1 MSEHTEGSQ
10 VADLARRVKVSQSP
24 EETAEWGRRLAPL
37 LQPGDVIAL
46 RGELGAGKTTF
57 VQGLARG
64 LGITRPVT
72 SPTFILINEYPSRP
86 RLYHVDCYRIAEAAE
101 AWGIGLDELIDDD
114 GVCVIEWAERVAP
127 LLPAERLEVVLT
139 WTGPQTRRIEIVGY
153 GPRPAALV
161 RSLNE
166 D

>member
-1 MSEHTEGSQ
+1 MEGSQ
-10 VADLARRVKVSQSP
+10 AAALACRVKVSQSP

-72 SPTFILINEYPSRP
+72 SPTFILINEYPSQP
-86 RLYHVDCYRIAEAAE
+86 RLYHVDCYRIAEVAE
-101 AWGIGLDELIDDD
+101 AWAIGLDELIDDD
-114 GVCVIEWAERVAP
+114 GVCVIEWAERVAS
-127 LLPAERLEVVLT
+127 LLPAERLEVILT
-139 WTGPQTRRIEIVGY
+139 WIGPQTRRIEIVGY
-153 GPRPAALV
+153 GPRPAVLV

>member
-1 MSEHTEGSQ
+1 MSEHRQGSQ
-10 VADLARRVKVSQSP
+10 AAVSARQVKVSQSP
-24 EETAEWGRRLAPL
+24 TETAEWGRRLAPL

-46 RGELGAGKTTF
+46 RGELGTGKTTF

-72 SPTFILINEYPSRP
+72 SPTFILINEYPSQP

-101 AWGIGLDELIDDD
+101 AWTIGLDELIDDD
-114 GVCVIEWAERVAP
+114 GVCVIEWADRVAP